1 MAEKASVFQ
10 STIKPVLVMTV
21 FSFLS
26 AGLLAL
32 VSNATAEQIAKTD
45 AAVKKDALSVVMP
58 EGVTPRVENPVLLT
72 LNEQKQVKAY
82 PGFDAA
88 GNLAAIAVETY
99 GEKGYSGRIDLLA
112 GFSGVGAAGE
122 LKVTRYF
129 ILQHKETPGLGSKA
143 TVCQTAKSVEDCPKG
158 TFWLPFAGLPVDETL
173 LQVKKDNPA
182 GRIDGITA
190 STITSRAV
198 TGAVR
203 ESGLY
208 VKANLDNLKAQFAK
222 AGGAK

>member
-1 MAEKASVFQ
+1 MYQ
-10 STIKPVLVMTV
+10 SSIRPVLVMTV
-21 FSFLS
+21 ISFLS
-26 AGLLAL
+26 AALLAL

-45 AAVKKDALSVVMP
+45 KAVKEAALKVVMP
-58 EGVTPRVENPVLLT
+58 EGVTPDAGAAVTLT
-72 LNEQKQVKAY
+72 LNEKKTVKAY

-112 GFSGVGAAGE
+112 GFAGVGAAGD

-143 TVCQTAKSVEDCPKG
+143 ADCQTAKSVADCPKG
-158 TFWLPFAGLPVDETL
+158 TFWLPFADLPVDETL

-208 VKANLDNLKAQFAK
+208 LKANLDSLKAQFAK